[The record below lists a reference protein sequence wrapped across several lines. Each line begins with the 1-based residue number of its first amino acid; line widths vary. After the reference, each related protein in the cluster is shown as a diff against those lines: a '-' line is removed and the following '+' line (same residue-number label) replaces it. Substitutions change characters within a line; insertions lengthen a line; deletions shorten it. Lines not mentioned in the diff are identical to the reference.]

1 MERTKI
7 RVTTTIAAEISKVW
21 DYWTEPE
28 HIVNWNFASNDW
40 HCPAAENNPVTGGK
54 FKYTMASKDGEMSF
68 EFEGVYDEVIPQ
80 RKIAY
85 SLADGR
91 QVTVTFKKEIRK
103 TKVTETFD
111 AEKMHSE
118 EMQRK
123 GWQAILDNF
132 KHYAE
137 TT

>member
-7 RVTTTIAAEISKVW
+7 RVSTTINGEVSKVW
-21 DYWTEPE
+21 DYWTKPE

-40 HCPAAENNPVTGGK
+40 HCPAAENDPRTGGK

-68 EFEGVYDEVIPQ
+68 DFEGVYDEVIHEK
-80 RKIAY
+80 KIAY
-85 SLADGR
+85 SMADGR
-91 QVTVTFKKEIRK
+91 LVTVVFKKEIRK

-111 AEKMHSE
+111 AEDIHSE
-118 EMQRK
+118 EMQRT

-132 KHYAE
+132 KHYTE